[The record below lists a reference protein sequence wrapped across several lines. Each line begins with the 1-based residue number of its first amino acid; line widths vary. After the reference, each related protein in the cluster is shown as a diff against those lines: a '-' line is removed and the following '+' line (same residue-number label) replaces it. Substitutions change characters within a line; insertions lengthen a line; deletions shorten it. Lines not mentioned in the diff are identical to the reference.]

1 MIEASPAI
9 FERQLETL
17 VQKSINEGN
26 EFLFINAWNEWG
38 EGMYL
43 EPDMIDGYKYL
54 GAVKNA
60 LKVSYSWEKTGEK
73 EKAQETVKA
82 EISALNDNVQ
92 KFKSLFELID
102 KWLLLEQENKVNFRR
117 YFQNKSIHSVAVY
130 GMAALGKHVL
140 FQLRKEGIAPLFG
153 IDRYVGQFG
162 NDFKIYRPE
171 EEFPEVDAVIIT
183 AYDTGTIHRQLK
195 ERCQGTIIA
204 LETMIDEMA
213 RW

>member
-1 MIEASPAI
+1 M
-9 FERQLETL
+9 
-17 VQKSINEGN
+17 
-26 EFLFINAWNEWG
+26 
-38 EGMYL
+38 
-43 EPDMIDGYKYL
+43 
-54 GAVKNA
+54 
-60 LKVSYSWEKTGEK
+60 
-73 EKAQETVKA
+73 
-82 EISALNDNVQ
+82 
-92 KFKSLFELID
+92 
-102 KWLLLEQENKVNFRR
+102 
-117 YFQNKSIHSVAVY
+117 
-130 GMAALGKHVL
+130 L